1 MSVTA
6 ITLRLVYLAPRARRE
21 APRGIRPDRAEA
33 VAVPHPA
40 GAPGTAAPLR
50 GRGAIRRAAGAA
62 RRRSG
67 AGGVD
72 LVRAP
77 ARAPRAG
84 LGGAGV
90 RPLPRPAAAV
100 GVAGDPAAAGSG
112 GVRAPGRVTPGA
124 GLRGDDLRRC
134 AACRG
139 GPVRGGGGRRGHRRA
154 ARGGVL
160 LARHGPGPRLRA
172 GPGDRRGGAPA
183 GAAPGYRGPAGRKP
197 GHSRPARPRNAAVHL
212 ARPGPLADLADAA
225 GRTARA
231 AGGRR
236 RRVRGRGGGAVIVG
250 MVGGPPAAPGHGG
263 GGPRRSGGAQRLGH
277 PAPAGRGGRAGA
289 GAAPGRAAGGGRGG
303 PVRAVPARW
312 SARSPPA
319 SRGAR
324 SPSAPAWASPAPRW
338 RDTLRARMN
347 ERSFSREDR
356 MIAPPFTAEHE
367 LFRKTLRDYV
377 VRELAPHALEWDEA
391 GIFPR
396 EVFRQLAELGAL
408 GVNYPEE
415 VGGSG
420 GDFWHAVVLAE
431 ELVHSR
437 NSGVNMAVLVQS
449 QIATPIIQEIGTAE
463 QKKEFLA
470 PALAGEKIAAL
481 GISEPDA
488 GSDVAHLRTT
498 ARRSGDDYV
507 IDGAKMWITN
517 GTRADFITLAV
528 RTGGP
533 GYGGISLVTFPTD
546 VKGFSVSKK
555 LQKLGNLSSDTAL
568 LFFEDCRIPA
578 RYLLGEENQ
587 GFYHVMTNFQGERLV
602 AAIGAVAGM
611 QQMVDDAIQYGNERG
626 AFGKPLIKFQVWK
639 HKLVEHL
646 TAIEA
651 ARWLTYRACDLFNRK
666 EAAVK
671 EISMAK
677 LFACDLIQRVVYDCQ
692 QFHGGMGYVLETP
705 VARAFRDARLLTIG
719 GGASEI
725 MKEII
730 SQLVPGF

>member
-1 MSVTA
+1 
-6 ITLRLVYLAPRARRE
+6 
-21 APRGIRPDRAEA
+21 
-33 VAVPHPA
+33 
-40 GAPGTAAPLR
+40 
-50 GRGAIRRAAGAA
+50 
-62 RRRSG
+62 
-67 AGGVD
+67 
-72 LVRAP
+72 
-77 ARAPRAG
+77 
-84 LGGAGV
+84 
-90 RPLPRPAAAV
+90 
-100 GVAGDPAAAGSG
+100 
-112 GVRAPGRVTPGA
+112 
-124 GLRGDDLRRC
+124 
-134 AACRG
+134 
-139 GPVRGGGGRRGHRRA
+139 
-154 ARGGVL
+154 
-160 LARHGPGPRLRA
+160 
-172 GPGDRRGGAPA
+172 
-183 GAAPGYRGPAGRKP
+183 
-197 GHSRPARPRNAAVHL
+197 
-212 ARPGPLADLADAA
+212 
-225 GRTARA
+225 
-231 AGGRR
+231 
-236 RRVRGRGGGAVIVG
+236 
-250 MVGGPPAAPGHGG
+250 
-263 GGPRRSGGAQRLGH
+263 
-277 PAPAGRGGRAGA
+277 
-289 GAAPGRAAGGGRGG
+289 
-303 PVRAVPARW
+303 
-312 SARSPPA
+312 
-319 SRGAR
+319 
-324 SPSAPAWASPAPRW
+324 
-338 RDTLRARMN
+338 MN
-347 ERSFSREDR
+347 ERSFSSDDR
-356 MIAPPFTAEHE
+356 RIAPPFTAEHD

-528 RTGGP
+528 RTGGS

-555 LQKLGNLSSDTAL
+555 LQKVGNLSSDTAL

-602 AAIGAVAGM
+602 AAIGAVSGM
-611 QQMVDDAIQYGNERG
+611 DQMVAEALRYGNERQ
-626 AFGKPLIKFQVWK
+626 AFDKPLIKFQVWR
-639 HKLVEHL
+639 HRFADHL
-646 TAIEA
+646 TSIEA
-651 ARWLTYRACDLFNRK
+651 ARWLTYRACDLFARK
-666 EAAVK
+666 EPAVK

-677 LFACDLIQRVVYDCQ
+677 LFAGDLIQRVVYDCM
-692 QFHGGMGYVLETP
+692 QFHGGMGYVVETP
-705 VARAFRDARLLTIG
+705 VARAFRDARLLSIG
-719 GGASEI
+719 GGTSEI

-730 SQLVPGF
+730 AKLVPGF